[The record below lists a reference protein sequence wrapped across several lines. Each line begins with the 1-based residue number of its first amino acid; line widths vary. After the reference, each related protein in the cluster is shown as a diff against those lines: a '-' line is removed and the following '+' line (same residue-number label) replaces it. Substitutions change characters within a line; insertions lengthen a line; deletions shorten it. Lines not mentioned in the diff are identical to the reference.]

1 MMFLFMLGMTNSFA
15 IDETKQQN
23 DVKEISAKKA
33 DSTAKAK
40 ENTKPK
46 EEVKT
51 DETTLN
57 SRPATVLSESTIKT
71 IIIMFFIV
79 TLVLIILF
87 FVQLYLK
94 NMFLG
99 FQSIK
104 FIGLSLMFPGICILA
119 LIGGSSISDATLAT
133 LLGTIAGYVLSRED
147 YSAKDALKKENENL
161 KAKVKELE
169 ALLPKK

>member
-1 MMFLFMLGMTNSFA
+1 
-15 IDETKQQN
+15 
-23 DVKEISAKKA
+23 
-33 DSTAKAK
+33 
-40 ENTKPK
+40 
-46 EEVKT
+46 
-51 DETTLN
+51 
-57 SRPATVLSESTIKT
+57 
-71 IIIMFFIV
+71 
-79 TLVLIILF
+79 
-87 FVQLYLK
+87 
-94 NMFLG
+94 MFLG

-147 YSAKDALKKENENL
+147 DSAKDALKKENENL